1 MPRGPDGAPQ
11 IRRLQTNN
19 YVQVTASM
27 DREALEALDI
37 LVARLGR
44 HDRKRLTV
52 SSAIRSAVV
61 YMERATRDGE
71 A

>member
-1 MPRGPDGAPQ
+1 
-11 IRRLQTNN
+11 
-19 YVQVTASM
+19 M

-44 HDRKRLTV
+44 RDRKRLTV
-52 SSAIRSAVV
+52 SSTIRSAVV

-71 A
+71 E

>member
-11 IRRLQTNN
+11 IRRLKTNN
-19 YVQVTASM
+19 YVQVTASL
-27 DREALEALDI
+27 DREALDV

-44 HDRKRLTV
+44 RDRKRLTV

-71 A
+71 E

>member
-11 IRRLQTNN
+11 IRRLKTKN
-19 YVQVTASM
+19 YVQVTASL

-44 HDRKRLTV
+44 HDHKRLTV

-61 YMERATRDGE
+61 FTERATRDGE

>member
-19 YVQVTASM
+19 FVQVTASM
-27 DREALEALDI
+27 DREALEALDA

-44 HDRKRLTV
+44 ADRTRLTV
-52 SSAIRSAVV
+52 SSAIRRAVV
-61 YMERATRDGE
+61 YMERSTRDGD

>member
-11 IRRLQTNN
+11 IRRLKTTG
-19 YVQVTASM
+19 YVQVSASL
-27 DREALEALDI
+27 DREALEALDA

-44 HDRKRLTV
+44 LDEKRLTV

-61 YMERATRDGE
+61 YMERSTRDG
-71 A
+71 AV

>member
-11 IRRLQTNN
+11 IRRLTTGD
-19 YVQVTASM
+19 YVQVTASL
-27 DREALEALDI
+27 DREALEALDA

-61 YMERATRDGE
+61 YMERSTRDGE
-71 A
+71 K